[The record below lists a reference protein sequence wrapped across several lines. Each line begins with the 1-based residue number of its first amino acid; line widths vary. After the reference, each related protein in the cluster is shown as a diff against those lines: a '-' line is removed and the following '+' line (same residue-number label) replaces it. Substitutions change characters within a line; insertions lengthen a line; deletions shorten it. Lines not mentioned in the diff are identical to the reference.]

1 MARTT
6 LIASATAVLA
16 AAAVGA
22 GVIGSPVGS
31 ASAAAPFSITKSQY
45 NQVKSNA
52 SNALKKANANA
63 KEIKALKTATV
74 SGAGIQGP
82 KGDPGPAGGFDPS
95 KLVRVPGPVVP
106 VASDLDYVSYSFDC
120 PPGTVVLSG
129 GQYVSTGNE
138 KAFRVVNSYPQ
149 SDLSGWT
156 FRWAYAVAAGNSVN
170 VTPYLVCAASS

>member
-6 LIASATAVLA
+6 ILASATAVLA

-31 ASAAAPFSITKSQY
+31 AGAAAPFSITKSQY
-45 NQVKSNA
+45 NQVRTNA
-52 SNALKKANANA
+52 SKALQKSNANA
-63 KEIKALKTATV
+63 KAIRDLKIATV
-74 SGAGIQGP
+74 TGVQGP
-82 KGDPGPAGGFDPS
+82 KGDPGSAGGLDPA

-106 VASDLDYVSYSFDC
+106 VSSDSDYVSYSLDC

-129 GQYVSTGNE
+129 GQSMSTGNE

-156 FRWAYAVAAGNSVN
+156 FRWAYSTGAGQSVN
-170 VTPYLVCAASS
+170 VTPHLVCVAPS